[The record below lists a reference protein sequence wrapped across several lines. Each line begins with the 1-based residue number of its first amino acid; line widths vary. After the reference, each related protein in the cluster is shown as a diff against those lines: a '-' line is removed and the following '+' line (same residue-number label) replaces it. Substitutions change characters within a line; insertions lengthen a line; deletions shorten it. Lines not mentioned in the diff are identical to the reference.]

1 MAAQDKAARARARI
15 LLADDDELFRAT
27 LREELV
33 EQGYEVIET
42 SNGAE
47 ALEELARAADA
58 RGAVPDVL
66 VLDVCMPGLSGLGV
80 LDIMRRFPQQ
90 PPTLLITGFADKSID
105 VFASRFGAYRV
116 LRKPVD
122 LDEVL
127 AAVVDA
133 AQRKPA

>member
-1 MAAQDKAARARARI
+1 MAAQHKAASARAKI
-15 LLADDDELFRAT
+15 LLADDDDFFRAT
-27 LREELV
+27 LREELAA
-33 EQGYEVIET
+33 QGYEVIEV

-58 RGAVPDVL
+58 RSTIPDVV

-80 LDIMRRFPQQ
+80 LDVIRRFPRQ

-133 AQRKPA
+133 AQRKPG